1 MKISVHFLCQGG
13 EDYMEEDLKN
23 AELKI
28 KNRDKLIKDYQ
39 EEHEILLDTISRLK
53 NKITDLENNIELL
66 VNNLQGGHR

>member
-1 MKISVHFLCQGG
+1 
-13 EDYMEEDLKN
+13 MEEDLKN

-53 NKITDLENNIELL
+53 KIK
-66 VNNLQGGHR
+66 

>member
-1 MKISVHFLCQGG
+1 
-13 EDYMEEDLKN
+13 MEEDLKN

-53 NKITDLENNIELL
+53 NKIIDLENNIELL

>member
-1 MKISVHFLCQGG
+1 
-13 EDYMEEDLKN
+13 MEEDLKN